1 MRHVL
6 VWVAVVVGVA
16 SGAEGLEG
24 QGRADSLPEGVTP
37 AMVARGK
44 SLFES
49 SGLCFA
55 CHGIDGKGTV
65 GANLTDT
72 VWVHHD
78 GSYQALVAQIIRGIS
93 DKESKSG
100 TPMPARG
107 GSSLKDDEVRA
118 VAAYVWTLSR
128 RPVKP

>member
-1 MRHVL
+1 MRRSIL
-6 VWVAVVVGVA
+6 GVGLCLA
-16 SGAEGLEG
+16 LATAGGLEA
-24 QGRADSLPEGVTP
+24 QARRDSLPEGVTS
-37 AMVARGK
+37 AMVGRGK
-44 SLFES
+44 TLFES

-78 GSYQALVAQIIRGIS
+78 GSFAALVEQITRGIS
-93 DKESKSG
+93 DRESKSG
-100 TPMPARG
+100 TPMPPRG
-107 GSSLKDDEVRA
+107 GSALKDDEVRA

-128 RPVKP
+128 RAAKP